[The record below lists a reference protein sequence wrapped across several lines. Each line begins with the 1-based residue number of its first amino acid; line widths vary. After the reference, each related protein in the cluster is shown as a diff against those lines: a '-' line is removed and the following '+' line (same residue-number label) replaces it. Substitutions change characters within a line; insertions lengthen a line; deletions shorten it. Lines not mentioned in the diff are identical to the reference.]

1 MWWMENQRVKLTWL
15 WAVAAVLDLQDID
28 LAKEK
33 GWKSNAKGGVG
44 GLYLLITAFHDI
56 YN

>member
-33 GWKSNAKGGVG
+33 GWKSNAKEGGGVISPNYS
-44 GLYLLITAFHDI
+44 LSRHL
-56 YN
+56 